1 MANYITWDTAE
12 FKWGSNPHL
21 WSLVLKAAAISL
33 GGAAK
38 LKTLSADEKTKVIR
52 LVMQFKGIEVYN
64 ERQEVKNIKAY
75 ASDIRLIAEEI
86 KRNVQIIY

>member
-21 WSLVLKAAAISL
+21 WSLVLRAAA
-33 GGAAK
+33 GTAGAAK
-38 LKTLSADEKTKVIR
+38 LKALSAKEKIKVIR

-64 ERQEVKNIKAY
+64 ERKEVKNIKAY
-75 ASDIRLIAEEI
+75 ASDIKLIAEEI